1 MRKNAF
7 WGATFVL
14 GLASAASVQAATFAP
29 NSFVDGVDANLGDG
43 VCATVAAVCTLRA
56 AIQEANGSAGADII
70 NLAKGTYTLTIRGAG
85 ENASATGD
93 LDITSD
99 VTINGATPGVAADTV
114 IDAGSASGLIDRV
127 LHITN
132 LGLINVNLNN
142 LTIQS
147 GWEGADSNG
156 GGGLCVQC
164 QGAPNGGG
172 TFPGGPKPAV
182 PTVSLKNVVVQNN
195 YSFVAGGGIANAGA
209 LTIEDSIITGNR
221 TPYIPN
227 NISGGQNGQLDGPFI
242 GGGLGG
248 AIANWGGL
256 TTIKRSTISN
266 NWAQT
271 GGAIHNQPMGM
282 GAALVVIEDSRI
294 TANQGFLGGA
304 IFNISADWNF
314 PARSLV
320 KHGVVINRSTLDAN
334 IAEYAGGAIYNA
346 GFGAVMIVNSTLTAN
361 QAQDEVNG
369 NPDYANLG
377 GAIYNSGR
385 IFDILSSTISGNVAE
400 ENTIRFINGD
410 EIYLDS
416 SNAGSDPTQT
426 MPFRFTIQNSIVGDT
441 TLSGGQDNNC
451 FGTPGY
457 QAFISSGGNN
467 IDSGNTCGFNKT
479 GDIRTPAILG
489 VAAVLVDNG
498 GLTPTLALL
507 AGSAAINAG
516 NACTGNDQRGLQR
529 VGICDIGAFESGANT
544 PAPTLQTL
552 ALTAAA
558 DTAVAVAGTPIK
570 INVLANDLYQVA
582 STIRIVSV
590 GPTSANNGSLVLDFN
605 GVLIYT
611 PPPTFTGQDTFTYA
625 INDGTNTSAPATVTV
640 TVVTAA
646 NLPPVS
652 FDDNSLT
659 VSWGGT
665 VTGTLKSNNKVG
677 TFSIKTQPTKG
688 VATLTDAASGAFSY
702 TANAAPPTGSI
713 GLPSDFFTFQFNDG
727 TTTSN
732 IGTITIGINPPP
744 LSKPVAAAAVVAVDA
759 GKIVTGS
766 LANAGNGSDV
776 VVYSI
781 SVPPTKGTV
790 LLNGSTGSFS
800 YSAAPDATGTD
811 SFKFKITDANASP
824 ANSVD
829 FSAENTA
836 TISITVPT
844 TPNTQPAVADVGGL
858 TVVAGKSVTGALVGT
873 DANGDK
879 LLYSLASQ
887 PSKGSVLTFNPA
899 TGAFEYQAAV
909 DATGTETF
917 TYQVTDGT
925 GTSAPAT
932 VTINITPK
940 DQTTPV
946 VNLVAT
952 DDAVSALTATATVIS
967 VLANDQG
974 SGTLQ
979 LSSVQTSTA
988 NGGVITNNGDG
999 TVTYTSAASFVGVD
1013 SFTYDM
1019 TDSSGVTARAV
1030 VTVTVAAAAANVNP
1044 PGNSSAAPVASSGGG
1059 GGLLGLEV
1067 LLFGLFGL
1075 GRRVFRIR

>member
-14 GLASAASVQAATFAP
+14 GLASAGSVQAATFAP
-29 NSFVDGVDANLGDG
+29 NTFVDGVDANLGDG
-43 VCATVAAVCTLRA
+43 VCATAAAVCTLRA

-70 NLAKGTYTLTIRGAG
+70 NLAKGTYSLTIRGAG

-99 VTINGATPGVAADTV
+99 VTINGSTVGVAADTV
-114 IDAGSASGLIDRV
+114 IDGGGGAGLIDRV
-127 LHITN
+127 FHITN
-132 LGLINVNLNN
+132 PGLINVSLKD
-142 LTIQS
+142 LTVQM
-147 GWEGADSNG
+147 GWEGADPNG
-156 GGGLCVQC
+156 GGGLCIQC
-164 QGAPNGGG
+164 QGSPNGGFG
-172 TFPGGPKPAV
+172 PPGVKPPV
-182 PTVSLKNVVVQNN
+182 PTVLLKNVVVQNN
-195 YSFVAGGGIANAGA
+195 YSYVAGGGIANTGQ
-209 LTIEDSIITGNR
+209 LTIEDSTITGNR

-227 NISGGQNGQLDGPFI
+227 NIIGGQNGALDGPFI
-242 GGGLGG
+242 GGGIGG
-248 AIANWGGL
+248 GIANWGGL

-271 GGAIHNQPMGM
+271 GGAIHNQPVGS
-282 GAALVVIEDSRI
+282 GAALIALEDSRL
-294 TANQGFLGGA
+294 TANQGFLGAA

-314 PARSLV
+314 PARSLI
-320 KHGVVINRSTLDAN
+320 KHGVVINRSTIDAN

-346 GFGAVMIVNSTLTAN
+346 GFGAVLMVNSTMTGNRAH
-361 QAQDEVNG
+361 DEVNG
-369 NPDYANLG
+369 NPDYTNWG
-377 GAIYNSGR
+377 GAIYNSGK
-385 IFDILSSTISGNVAE
+385 IFDILSSTISGNEAE
-400 ENTIRFINGD
+400 ENSIRFINGD

-416 SNAGSDPTQT
+416 SNANTDPATSL
-426 MPFRFTIQNSIVGDT
+426 PFRFSIKNSIIGDT
-441 TLSGGQDNNC
+441 TLSGGLDNNC
-451 FGTPGY
+451 NGPVGF

-467 IDSGNTCGFNKT
+467 IDSGNTCGFNKP
-479 GDIRTPAILG
+479 GDIVNPAILG

-498 GLTPTLALL
+498 GLTPTLVLL
-507 AGSAAINAG
+507 AGSMAIGAG
-516 NACTGNDQRGLQR
+516 NSCPASDQRGLQR
-529 VGICDIGAFESGANT
+529 DANCDIGAFEVGANT
-544 PAPTLQTL
+544 PVAAAQNVAPT
-552 ALTAAA
+552 AANDMA
-558 DTAVAVAGTPIK
+558 ATTVGTTIT
-570 INVLANDLYQVA
+570 INVLANDVDPDGNPI
-582 STIRIVSV
+582 TIVNV
-590 GPTSANNGSLVLDFN
+590 GPTSANNGSVMINSGRLT
-605 GVLIYT
+605 YT
-611 PPPTFTGQDTFTYA
+611 PPANFTGQDTFTYT
-625 INDGTNTSAPATVTV
+625 ITDGTATSAPATVTI
-640 TVVTAA
+640 TVATVA
-646 NLPPVS
+646 NLVPVV
-652 FDDNSLT
+652 FADNNLT
-659 VSWGGT
+659 VNAGASVVGE
-665 VTGTLKSNNKVG
+665 LKGNKAG
-677 TFSIKTQPTKG
+677 TFSIKTIPTQG
-688 VATLTDAASGAFSY
+688 TVTLANASTGAFSY
-702 TANAAPPTGSI
+702 TANANAIGSD
-713 GLPSDFFTFQFNDG
+713 SFTFELNDG
-727 TTTSN
+727 TVASN
-732 IGTITIGINPPP
+732 VATVTIAINAP
-744 LSKPVAAAAVVAVDA
+744 LAVPIAAAASVTVDA
-759 GKIVTGS
+759 GKIITGS
-766 LANAGNGSDV
+766 LVNAANGSNV

-781 SVPPTKGTV
+781 SVPPAKGTV

-824 ANSVD
+824 ANSVG
-829 FSAENTA
+829 FSAENTV
-836 TISITVPT
+836 TITITVPAIA
-844 TPNTQPAVADVGGL
+844 NTQPAVADVGGL
-858 TVVAGKSVTGALVGT
+858 TVVAGKSVTGTLIGT

-887 PSKGSVLTFNPA
+887 PTKGSVLKFNPA

-952 DDAVSALTATATVIS
+952 DDAVVALTATATVIS

-988 NGGVITNNGDG
+988 NGGVIANNGDG

-1067 LLFGLFGL
+1067 LLFGLLGLFRL
-1075 GRRVFRIR
+1075 GRRL